1 MTAPEL
7 PTLVTAAAYAGRLKL
22 AVPTDPVV
30 LQSWTDALLDASG
43 TLRDV
48 IRQPLTPATTTL
60 PVPWNASGYFLI
72 PLNPVTSVL
81 SVSNAAGV
89 VDPSLYT
96 VQGQRL
102 YVDPSVIDCDGL
114 GEPQLTVTVQH
125 GWDPIPREI
134 QRWVCVLAA
143 AQLAA
148 VARGNLGNNGGVTS
162 VAVDDGKVTYEKAAD
177 QIPAAVR
184 DRLRAT
190 YGGEA

>member
-7 PTLVTAAAYAGRLKL
+7 PSLVTADAYAGRLKL

-43 TLRDV
+43 TLRDI
-48 IRQPLTPATTTL
+48 IRQPLTPATATL
-60 PVPWNASGYFLI
+60 QVPWNLGGFFLI
-72 PLNPVTSVL
+72 PLSPVTAVT

-89 VDPSLYT
+89 IDPSLYK

-102 YVDPSVIDCDGL
+102 YVDPSVIDYCDL
-114 GEPQLTVTVQH
+114 GQPQLTATVEH

-134 QRWVCVLAA
+134 QRWVCVLTAS
-143 AQLAA
+143 QLAA

-177 QIPAAVR
+177 QIPEAVR
-184 DRLRAT
+184 ARLRAT